1 MREVAPDTV
10 NEVGIHLTDARRRE
24 TRAAVALAEALA
36 ARDLA
41 SFGLIENRD
50 AYQREASVAR
60 DRREYGVVT
69 LSAQLQEITDL
80 VDALG
85 AVAGAVVLLFL
96 AIVSVGVSN
105 TWTMVVWDRTREI
118 GTLRAIGISRRGVA
132 LLLILESVFLA
143 LHGAILGIVFGGGAT
158 VLLRSI
164 RFSSNA
170 VTDLLL
176 LRQRVAAVLPLWSIA
191 AITLLVIGAGL
202 IGAARG
208 ALRASRIPAAEAMR
222 ARV

>member
-1 MREVAPDTV
+1 M
-10 NEVGIHLTDARRRE
+10 
-24 TRAAVALAEALA
+24 
-36 ARDLA
+36 
-41 SFGLIENRD
+41 
-50 AYQREASVAR
+50 
-60 DRREYGVVT
+60 
-69 LSAQLQEITDL
+69 SAQLQEITDL

-118 GTLRAIGISRRGVA
+118 GTLRAIGLSRRGVA
-132 LLLILESVFLA
+132 LLLILESVCLA

-222 ARV
+222 ARG

>member
-1 MREVAPDTV
+1 
-10 NEVGIHLTDARRRE
+10 
-24 TRAAVALAEALA
+24 
-36 ARDLA
+36 
-41 SFGLIENRD
+41 
-50 AYQREASVAR
+50 
-60 DRREYGVVT
+60 
-69 LSAQLQEITDL
+69 
-80 VDALG
+80 
-85 AVAGAVVLLFL
+85 
-96 AIVSVGVSN
+96 
-105 TWTMVVWDRTREI
+105 MVVWDRTREI

-132 LLLILESVFLA
+132 LLLILESVCLA
-143 LHGAILGIVFGGGAT
+143 LHGAILGLVVGGGAT

-222 ARV
+222 ARG